1 MSKRRRNIK
10 AKNVGTGRS
19 NVTVPN
25 RRWKPVSAAKSED
38 DYLQNF
44 VSNPKS
50 IILYT
55 AVIFA
60 GCFLIKW
67 LLF

>member
-1 MSKRRRNIK
+1 MSKRRRHIR

-25 RRWKPVSAAKSED
+25 RRGKPLSTAKSED

-44 VSNPKS
+44 VSTPKK
-50 IILYT
+50 IIAYT
-55 AVIFA
+55 AAIFA
-60 GCFLIKW
+60 VCFLIKW
-67 LLF
+67 LFF